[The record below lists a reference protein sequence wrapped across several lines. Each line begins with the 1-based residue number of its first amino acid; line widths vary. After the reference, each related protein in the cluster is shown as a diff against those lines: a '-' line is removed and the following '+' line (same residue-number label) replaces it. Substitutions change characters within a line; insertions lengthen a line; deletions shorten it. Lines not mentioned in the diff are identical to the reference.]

1 MEPGGLRREG
11 IEMTDKVNYHG
22 EPVERPDGTVTKL
35 YRIAPTFAVDHWE
48 RECGQTDVIVKAT
61 RKGFTV
67 EMDSAGYA
75 DMLSDAD
82 YYWECRDE
90 MEMPELAASAKRVM
104 ASLKK
109 AGPPEGAAAPVE
121 PPALDCGCDARTI
134 CAEHVETFVDEDVAS

>member
-1 MEPGGLRREG
+1 
-11 IEMTDKVNYHG
+11 MTDKVNYYG
-22 EPVERPDGTVTKL
+22 EPVERPEGTVTKL

-48 RECGQTDVIVKAT
+48 RACGHTDVIVKSS
-61 RKGFTV
+61 RKGITV
-67 EMDSAGYA
+67 EMDAEGYA

-109 AGPPEGAAAPVE
+109 AGPPV
-121 PPALDCGCDARTI
+121 
-134 CAEHVETFVDEDVAS
+134 AEVAEDVAS